1 MAESSRLVVALLNSL
16 CMVPTKS
23 QLPRNQQPVKVLSG
37 GEFEDRYMRARL
49 CSQGLGVVLCQG
61 DCGVDSGVIQLLKQD
76 VMLDST
82 ERKQLTVCF

>member
-1 MAESSRLVVALLNSL
+1 MAESSRLVVALFNSL

-23 QLPRNQQPVKVLSG
+23 KLPRNQRPTEVLSAE
-37 GEFEDRYMRARL
+37 EFEDRCMRAGL
-49 CSQGLGVVLCQG
+49 CLQGLGVIRRQG
-61 DCGVDSGVIQLLKQD
+61 DCGPDSNVMQLLKQD

>member
-1 MAESSRLVVALLNSL
+1 MAESSRLVVAMFNSL

-23 QLPRNQQPVKVLSG
+23 QLPRNQRPAEVLSG
-37 GEFEDRYMRARL
+37 KQFEDRYMRAGL
-49 CSQGLGVVLCQG
+49 CLQGLGVVRCQG

-76 VMLDST
+76 VMLDSA